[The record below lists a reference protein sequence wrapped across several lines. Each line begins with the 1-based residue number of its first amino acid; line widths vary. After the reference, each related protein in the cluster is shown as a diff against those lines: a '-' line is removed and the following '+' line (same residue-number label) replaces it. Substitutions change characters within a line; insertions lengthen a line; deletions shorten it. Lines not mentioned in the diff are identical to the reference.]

1 MAEMAALGLAAN
13 IIQLISFSAD
23 LISKGHEI
31 YKSADGTLVE
41 HLELLAIT
49 EHFQELT
56 AELSDGRRK
65 LRPRFKRRPDA
76 KAEKQLEDLCEG
88 CKEATRPLID
98 VLERLK
104 ADGKHK
110 RWNSFRQAL
119 NSVWSQEDIQAL
131 SRRLETF
138 RRQIDTTLLVIIR

>member
-13 IIQLISFSAD
+13 IIQLINFSAD

-41 HLELLAIT
+41 HLELQAIT
-49 EHFQELT
+49 EHFQELNMQ
-56 AELSDGRRK
+56 LSNGRPK
-65 LRPRFKRRPDA
+65 LWPRFKGAPDA
-76 KAEKQLEDLCEG
+76 KTEKRLQELCASCMEVTG
-88 CKEATRPLID
+88 PLVD

-110 RWNSFRQAL
+110 GWNSFRQAL
-119 NSVWSQEDIQAL
+119 NSIWSQEDIQSL
-131 SRRLETF
+131 SRRLEAF